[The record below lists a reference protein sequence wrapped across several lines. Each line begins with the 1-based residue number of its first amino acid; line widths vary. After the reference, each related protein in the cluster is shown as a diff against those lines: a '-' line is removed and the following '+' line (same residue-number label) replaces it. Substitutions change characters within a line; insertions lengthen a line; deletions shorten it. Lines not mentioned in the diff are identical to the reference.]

1 MDGEKFYETGKI
13 KTQDS
18 KDGCVLCPRQCH
30 ALRGEGRAGACH
42 ETEKVRVA
50 RAALHM
56 WEEPCIS
63 GESGSGT
70 VFFTGCALGCIYCQN
85 RPIASGEMGKEVS
98 VERLAEIFLE
108 LQHKGAKNINL
119 VTAGHFVPQIVQSL
133 SLAKQQGMHLT
144 VVYNSSGYEKG
155 ETLRMLEGL
164 VDVYLPDF
172 KYMDADLAERYSGAP
187 DYTRWAAEALEE
199 MVRQAGEPVFDREGM
214 MVRGVIVRHL
224 ILPGHTQNSMD
235 VLRYLYENYRDR
247 IYISI
252 MNQYTP
258 MKWAGED
265 QELSRRVTRREYE
278 RVVNYALELGIVN
291 GFIQEGSAAQES
303 FIPAFDCEGV

>member
-1 MDGEKFYETGKI
+1 
-13 KTQDS
+13 
-18 KDGCVLCPRQCH
+18 
-30 ALRGEGRAGACH
+30 
-42 ETEKVRVA
+42 
-50 RAALHM
+50 
-56 WEEPCIS
+56 
-63 GESGSGT
+63 
-70 VFFTGCALGCIYCQN
+70 
-85 RPIASGEMGKEVS
+85 
-98 VERLAEIFLE
+98 
-108 LQHKGAKNINL
+108 
-119 VTAGHFVPQIVQSL
+119 
-133 SLAKQQGMHLT
+133 
-144 VVYNSSGYEKG
+144 
-155 ETLRMLEGL
+155 
-164 VDVYLPDF
+164 
-172 KYMDADLAERYSGAP
+172 
-187 DYTRWAAEALEE
+187 

-258 MKWAGED
+258 MKWIGED

-278 RVVNYALELGIVN
+278 RVVNYALELGIIN